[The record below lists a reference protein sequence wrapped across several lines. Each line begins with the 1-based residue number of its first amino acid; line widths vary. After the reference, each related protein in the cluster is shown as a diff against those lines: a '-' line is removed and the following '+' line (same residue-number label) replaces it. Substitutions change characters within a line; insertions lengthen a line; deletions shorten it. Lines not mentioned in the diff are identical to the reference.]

1 MLPLRATPVRKAPV
15 IVLEEANRAHTIETA
30 ASTYSELE
38 ASPAPVTWGSES
50 TSASPSPAS
59 GASHHSFHP
68 IRKTFA
74 RSVAPTT
81 KAVKHS
87 AQASTI
93 ASPPASGTQL
103 LSASTRESS
112 SPPAPP
118 SPLCGII
125 DFYRGSSPSPHRP
138 TQYAGGDPRESEQ
151 AELKSAAGSRAGP
164 ESPSLSSSRASEM
177 FCRRPAPARSYMED
191 LLAMTDEDGNGALP
205 QVETAP
211 AMRDSSGVGH
221 DSTSPSPRVIGLAL
235 DNSPVVPE
243 MWEETSSSAPTS
255 STGVSDGFEKAE
267 ESQLRH
273 RSVSVA
279 RIHFSSASP
288 NSPLPAQLT
297 ASPMKWRRSVKGSPP
312 SQANA
317 SDVPQRSAA
326 MIQEKHAS
334 SPMADTK
341 AAWSATMFATKAR
354 VGLNRNS
361 RSGDFVHREAV
372 ERVLRF
378 PADTTQEEVAR
389 IDYVDNEKDG
399 KGAKIASAAS
409 QAAPVV
415 SDDVAGHCSGQSRVQ
430 RSPYVAPPLSSR
442 RLSGFPASPPVG
454 TERHVM
460 IPSCASSEASVRR
473 GTWFDGLGGGLVS
486 APRETRTDS
495 ASPSVHRFLGC
506 SAPYFPMNR
515 WNVAPPLLRR
525 VEEEVAASE
534 PHQPPNCSAKK
545 PSVRALLARLY
556 PFPSASARRGA
567 GSGIVSH
574 DKRYASQMSQRTADA
589 PPPRWNA
596 STKIHC
602 DPLTGGIEL
611 ACASKRHSSV
621 RHGGRSGSSDDYVSE
636 RPISSPRRRS
646 RSAPAQAPL
655 HTRASLLRLEAT
667 KARKAADAA
676 LHEEVASPPFHPTV
690 APHSARI
697 CRDKLRELKSSHV
710 AGVAAGAAAAAPAP
724 GTQLEQAS
732 RTEKSESAAKAWHG
746 TSRQDIVGDAAVVA
760 DVSVSSSEE
769 VDAVATARAKGP
781 SCPLVATLPARQPP
795 LPQVAELWGASSI
808 DGARMYAD
816 AAALRERRQATQHR
830 WLQERKPEEQ
840 PHMQMHP
847 RRGAS
852 SCAARQPTEDL
863 GCPKPPRP
871 QVSAAT
877 DRISTSTQ
885 CDLLPS
891 ERTAGPEKMAAPGF
905 DLQLGATPVSVGA
918 EHAPL
923 TAGLPMATHTALQRV
938 DMYSTTPTDALK
950 TRATSLERQH
960 RVEDQ
965 LLELETGRRRR
976 LGMLR
981 HLASTRDSLTGELL
995 FKPFTGR

>member
-151 AELKSAAGSRAGP
+151 ADLKSAAGSRAGP

-177 FCRRPAPARSYMED
+177 FCRSPAPARSYMED
-191 LLAMTDEDGNGALP
+191 LLAMTDEDGNAPLP

-486 APRETRTDS
+486 APCETRTDS

-611 ACASKRHSSV
+611 ARASKRHSSV

-676 LHEEVASPPFHPTV
+676 LHEVA
-690 APHSARI
+690 
-697 CRDKLRELKSSHV
+697 
-710 AGVAAGAAAAAPAP
+710 
-724 GTQLEQAS
+724 
-732 RTEKSESAAKAWHG
+732 
-746 TSRQDIVGDAAVVA
+746 QDIVGDAAVVA

-769 VDAVATARAKGP
+769 VDAVATARAKDP
-781 SCPLVATLPARQPP
+781 SCPLTP
-795 LPQVAELWGASSI
+795 LRYEN
-808 DGARMYAD
+808 
-816 AAALRERRQATQHR
+816 
-830 WLQERKPEEQ
+830 
-840 PHMQMHP
+840 
-847 RRGAS
+847 
-852 SCAARQPTEDL
+852 PTEDL

-950 TRATSLERQH
+950 TRATSLERPH